1 MNIYKANTL
10 LYKDTETEMNDVL
23 VWFTVPKEWAE
34 KWCKENEFESLETFD
49 TEYVWDDSYNMYISA
64 LEDNVV
70 ISIKEYII

>member
-1 MNIYKANTL
+1 MNTYKANTL

-49 TEYVWDDSYNMYISA
+49 TEYVWDDSYEMYVSA